1 MRILEFCKSLCLL
14 SIFMIHYFLR
24 AVYNSAIKT
33 LFFWWGTVLAI
44 PYAAKVDLSFLT
56 PNGINMQDWPSL
68 AIFYT
73 ILSVWTIT
81 ASVCLLERL
90 TDIIRILGKH
100 LKSNGTSFQG
110 IEWAKWVSKCKGTRS
125 AQNILWFLVLGVAL
139 YDETKTMLYRWKSH
153 VIGHTNHRHTKLLI
167 LQVWNV

>member
-1 MRILEFCKSLCLL
+1 MRILEPRKSLCLL
-14 SIFMIHYFLR
+14 SIFMIRYFLR

-44 PYAAKVDLSFLT
+44 PYAAKVDFSFLT
-56 PNGINMQDWPSL
+56 PNSINMQDWPSL

-73 ILSVWTIT
+73 ILSVWTRT

-90 TDIIRILGKH
+90 TDIIRILGEH

-110 IEWAKWVSKCKGTRS
+110 TVWTKWVSKCKGTRS
-125 AQNILWFLVLGVAL
+125 AQNILFLWFLVLGVAL
-139 YDETKTMLYRWKSH
+139 YDETKMMLYRWKSH
-153 VIGHTNHRHTKLLI
+153 VTGHTNHSHPASLKCLA
-167 LQVWNV
+167 